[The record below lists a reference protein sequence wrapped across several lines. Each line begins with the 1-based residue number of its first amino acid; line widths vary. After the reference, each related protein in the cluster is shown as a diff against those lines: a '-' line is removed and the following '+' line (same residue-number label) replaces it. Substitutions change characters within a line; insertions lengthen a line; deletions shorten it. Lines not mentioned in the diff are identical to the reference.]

1 MVTSH
6 NSMHPAAAA
15 AHVSV
20 AVQTDVGVRAA
31 PTQSNSSLPSVTD
44 VLSVDS
50 VFVRLNI
57 GSRCFATLGL
67 VRGDCVG
74 A

>member
-6 NSMHPAAAA
+6 NSTYPAAA

-31 PTQSNSSLPSVTD
+31 PAQSNSSLPSVTD
-44 VLSVDS
+44 VVSLDS

-57 GSRCFATLGL
+57 GSRCLAKLGL
-67 VRGDCVG
+67 VSGCVG

>member
-1 MVTSH
+1 MY
-6 NSMHPAAAA
+6 PAAAA

-31 PTQSNSSLPSVTD
+31 PTQSNSCLPFVTD
-44 VLSVDS
+44 VVSVDS
-50 VFVRLNI
+50 VFVPLNI
-57 GSRCFATLGL
+57 GSRCFVTLGE
-67 VRGDCVG
+67 CVG